1 MAGGMNIFTLF
12 GSILVDSDKANDSL
26 QKTEKKAE
34 GLASKLGGG
43 IATAGKFGL
52 AIGGAAVA
60 AGGAM
65 AGLALNA
72 ADAMGAIDDS
82 AQRAGMSAEEF
93 QKYAYAAKL
102 SGMETATLEGAM
114 IKQQK
119 AFTDAKEGS
128 KGMSE
133 AYSRLGI
140 DIESIGSSSEA
151 FDQVISRLADM
162 EDETER
168 NALANDIFGKSYA
181 ELAPLLNNG
190 AEGINK
196 LKEEAVEL
204 GGVMSNEAVAAGA
217 EFGDQLDKVK
227 TAFGGVI
234 LKIGEELM
242 PIIGQFLNWVLDHMP
257 EIQEFIKGAFDV
269 IGDVVTTVYDIF
281 EKYFLPVLSTLFG
294 YVKDNF
300 PAFKE
305 TFKSVF
311 GFIGSVID
319 GVIGTVK
326 SFIDWVGKAIAA
338 ADRFFK
344 KKNDTE
350 NDSALHSG
358 MTSGLKGYI
367 DGTHANGLE
376 YVPYDGYIA
385 ELHRGERV
393 LTAAENAMRGVSRDS
408 LEVINFNISEVHIR
422 EEADLKKLAREFY
435 HMQVAAQRGRGY

>member
-12 GSILVDSDKANDSL
+12 GSILVDSDKANDSI

-52 AIGGAAVA
+52 ALGGAAIA

-65 AGLALNA
+65 AGLAVKT

-82 AQRAGMSAEEF
+82 AQRAGMTAEEF

-102 SGMETATLEGAM
+102 SGMETATLESAM

-133 AYSRLGI
+133 AYARLGI
-140 DIESIGSSSEA
+140 DIESVGSSSEA
-151 FDQVISRLADM
+151 FDQVIARLADM

-227 TAFGGVI
+227 TSFGGVI
-234 LKIGEELM
+234 SKIGMELL
-242 PIIGQFLNWVLDHMP
+242 PIFSVFLGWILTNMP
-257 EIQEFIKGAFDV
+257 EIQAFVGGAFEV
-269 IGDVVTTVYDIF
+269 IGEVVTSAWYVFD
-281 EKYFLPVLSTLFG
+281 KYLLPVLGTLFTFA
-294 YVKDNF
+294 KDNF
-300 PAFKE
+300 P
-305 TFKSVF
+305 TFKAIVKGTF
-311 GFIGSVID
+311 EFIGGVID

-326 SFIDWVGKAIAA
+326 SFIDWVGKAIDA
-338 ADRFFK
+338 ADRFFT

-350 NDSALHSG
+350 NASPLHSG
-358 MTSGLKGYI
+358 LTGGLKGRI
-367 DGTHANGLE
+367 DGTHANGLA

-385 ELHRGERV
+385 ELHKGERV
-393 LTAAENAMRGVSRDS
+393 LTAEENSRGGLVRHDHSG
-408 LEVINFNISEVHIR
+408 VIRVEGLDKQGQLI
-422 EEADLKKLAREFY
+422 EFY
-435 HMQVAAQRGRGY
+435 DYVVDRVRRDMR

>member
-52 AIGGAAVA
+52 AIGGAAIA

-82 AQRAGMSAEEF
+82 AQRAGMTAEEF

-102 SGMETATLEGAM
+102 SGMETATLESAM

-151 FDQVISRLADM
+151 FDQVIARLADM

-234 LKIGEELM
+234 TKIGVELL
-242 PIIGQFLNWVLDHMP
+242 PIISVFLTWVLNHMP
-257 EIQEFIKGAFDV
+257 EIQAFFSGAFDV
-269 IGDVVTTVYDIF
+269 IGEVVTTVWNIF
-281 EKYFLPVLSTLFG
+281 DKYFLPILGTLFNFA
-294 YVKDNF
+294 KENF
-300 PAFKE
+300 P
-305 TFKSVF
+305 TFKAIF
-311 GFIGSVID
+311 KGAFEFIGGVID

-326 SFIDWVGKAIAA
+326 SFIDWVGKAIDA
-338 ADRFFK
+338 ADKFFR

-350 NDSALHSG
+350 NVSPLHSG
-358 MTSGLKGYI
+358 ITAGL
-367 DGTHANGLE
+367 GTAINGSHANGLA
-376 YVPYDGYIA
+376 YVPFDGYIA

-393 LTAAENAMRGVSRDS
+393 LTAEENASGGVVMHNHSG
-408 LEVINFNISEVHIR
+408 VIRVEGL
-422 EEADLKKLAREFY
+422 DKKGQLIEFY
-435 HMQVAAQRGRGY
+435 DYVVDNFRRETR